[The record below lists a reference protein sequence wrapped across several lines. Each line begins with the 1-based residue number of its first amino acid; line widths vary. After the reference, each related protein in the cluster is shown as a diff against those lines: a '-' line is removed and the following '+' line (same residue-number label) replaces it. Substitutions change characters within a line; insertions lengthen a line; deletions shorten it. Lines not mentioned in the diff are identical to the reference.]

1 MTDVVKSETNEAE
14 DESSLSSSSSASSPP
29 RQSFRGVHLGR
40 NYKAIVRA
48 IRDQVCPFPV
58 ENESRSG
65 ADGADSAAPKAPKE
79 EQPRRAKRT
88 VLQLMGGLDAPKLTS
103 SVRLFE
109 EAATGEGGDDE
120 LRVMCRQVRLVCEA
134 QEAERKRNKAGNGP
148 RRDGGGSRW

>member
-1 MTDVVKSETNEAE
+1 M
-14 DESSLSSSSSASSPP
+14 
-29 RQSFRGVHLGR
+29 
-40 NYKAIVRA
+40 RA
-48 IRDQVCPFPV
+48 
-58 ENESRSG
+58 
-65 ADGADSAAPKAPKE
+65 AAAPTAPIARR
-79 EQPRRAKRT
+79 QRPRGAAERAKRT

-134 QEAERKRNKAGNGP
+134 QEAERKRSKAGNGP